1 MSVTPIGGDLS
12 VPWPHDLLD
21 RMERA
26 VERVLDRLRRVTATL
41 EGEGIPYAIIGGNA
55 VASWVARIDEAAV
68 RNTPDVDILLN
79 RSELEAAKQV
89 LGVAGFVYRNVEG
102 LDIFLDGPA
111 ARVRAVVHIVWA
123 GEKVRSDDPVPA
135 PLVTEAEVADTSR
148 VVSPEPLVRMKLTS
162 YRLKDRVHI
171 RDMIDV
177 GLIDEIWLSRF
188 PEPLSG
194 RLKALLDDPEG

>member
-1 MSVTPIGGDLS
+1 MSVIPTGGDVL

-26 VERVLDRLRRVTATL
+26 VERVRDRLRRVTATL
-41 EGEGIPYAIIGGNA
+41 EGAGIPYAIVGGNA
-55 VASWVARIDEAAV
+55 VASWVARVDEAAV

-79 RSELEAAKQV
+79 RSDLEAARHA

-111 ARVRAVVHIVWA
+111 ARARDAVHIVFA

-135 PLVTEAEVADTSR
+135 PLVTESEVAETSR
-148 VVSPEPLVRMKLTS
+148 VVSLEPLIWMKLTS

-177 GLIDEIWLSRF
+177 GLIDATWLARV
-188 PEPLSG
+188 PEPLSA
-194 RLKALLDDPEG
+194 RLKTLLDNPEG